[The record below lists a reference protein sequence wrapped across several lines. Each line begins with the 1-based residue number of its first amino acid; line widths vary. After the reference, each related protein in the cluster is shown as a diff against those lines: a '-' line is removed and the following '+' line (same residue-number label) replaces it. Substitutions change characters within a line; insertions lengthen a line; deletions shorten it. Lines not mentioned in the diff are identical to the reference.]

1 MPTIDTFPSMPLKH
15 PNLDRLAPL
24 PPTPDGF
31 RLRTWQEGDER
42 TVPPVLDDAFDDPDA
57 GIYENQLKNWH
68 AKPGVAPEGC
78 FVLETAQGLPV
89 ATAIGRIDPSEP
101 RVGRL
106 HQVAVRRTYWRR
118 GLGSLTVSAALHYM
132 ARHHRKV
139 AITGFEWDALLF
151 YLSLGFCPTLEEED
165 LLREDEDAN
174 LWETAQVW
182 GEIFQVLGQTHPSQ
196 RDLLERCALMPLS
209 GFPQPSTPSDVWH
222 DDFIVDD
229 DGDIKAIRATIDDKG
244 PGVHFSAQVMA
255 PETFVAALQAHA
267 VDPTK
272 PIFLIVEQ
280 ENYPYGLEVRTGLWS
295 TGYTFSGLVSPRQLG
310 SKRGK
315 KHAH

>member
-1 MPTIDTFPSMPLKH
+1 
-15 PNLDRLAPL
+15 
-24 PPTPDGF
+24 
-31 RLRTWQEGDER
+31 
-42 TVPPVLDDAFDDPDA
+42 
-57 GIYENQLKNWH
+57 
-68 AKPGVAPEGC
+68 
-78 FVLETAQGLPV
+78 
-89 ATAIGRIDPSEP
+89 
-101 RVGRL
+101 
-106 HQVAVRRTYWRR
+106 
-118 GLGSLTVSAALHYM
+118 
-132 ARHHRKV
+132 
-139 AITGFEWDALLF
+139 
-151 YLSLGFCPTLEEED
+151 
-165 LLREDEDAN
+165 LREDEDAN